1 MNGPETPVEGPRTRA
16 AWKQAAEVTGQ
27 LRGRLGGRFF
37 WQRGSGTSPQLSFT
51 REALKYFDIK
61 IHSDWS
67 RQHGYDKAVHSG
79 CE

>member
-1 MNGPETPVEGPRTRA
+1 MNAPETAVTAPLTRVA
-16 AWKQAAEVTGQ
+16 RWEVAEATGQ
-27 LRGRLGGRFF
+27 LRGRLGCRFF